1 MMAPQSAMH
10 SMSVNLG
17 APNEQIFIGESE
29 NDDPTKDVIARGIIT
44 EEQAR
49 GIYERYVRSLGRE
62 IMLNDDQI
70 YEWKQEFPA
79 PFRPCEGHL

>member
-1 MMAPQSAMH
+1 MAPQSAMH

-17 APNEQIFIGESE
+17 APNEPIFIGESE

-49 GIYERYVRSLGRE
+49 GIYERYCSFTRE
-62 IMLNDDQI
+62 RMMLNADQI
-70 YEWKQEFPA
+70 HEWKQEFSA
-79 PFRPCEGHL
+79 SL

>member
-1 MMAPQSAMH
+1 MAPQSAMH

-17 APNEQIFIGESE
+17 APNEPIFIGESE

-49 GIYERYVRSLGRE
+49 GIYERYGSSPERE
-62 IMLNDDQI
+62 NDANADQI
-70 YEWKQEFPA
+70 HEWKQEFHTSL
-79 PFRPCEGHL
+79 RPGQGHL

>member
-1 MMAPQSAMH
+1 MVAPQSAMH

-29 NDDPTKDVIARGIIT
+29 NDDPTKDVVERGIIT

-49 GIYERYVRSLGRE
+49 GIYERYVRSPQRTHLA
-62 IMLNDDQI
+62 
-70 YEWKQEFPA
+70 KQ
-79 PFRPCEGHL
+79 RPGS

>member
-1 MMAPQSAMH
+1 MH

-29 NDDPTKDVIARGIIT
+29 NDDPTKDVVERGIIT

-49 GIYERYVRSLGRE
+49 GIYERYVCSPQRTHLA
-62 IMLNDDQI
+62 
-70 YEWKQEFPA
+70 KQ
-79 PFRPCEGHL
+79 RPGS